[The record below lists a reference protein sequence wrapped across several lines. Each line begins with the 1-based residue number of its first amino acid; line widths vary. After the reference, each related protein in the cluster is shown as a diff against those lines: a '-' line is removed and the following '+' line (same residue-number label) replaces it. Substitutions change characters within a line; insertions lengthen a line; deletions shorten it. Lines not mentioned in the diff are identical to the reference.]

1 MSFYQFSVPTKIIH
15 AEGIS
20 RDFANEVQL
29 MGVNR
34 LFLITD
40 SYLKGSGLCD
50 PILQHLEDSGI
61 EVVGMYSDVPPD
73 SSLKTVEACAAQA
86 KEKGAQGFLAI
97 GGGSVLDTAKGAN
110 ILFTLGGNLKDDYSG
125 AQTITQDLSPLI
137 AIPTTAGTG
146 SEVTEAIVIYDE
158 DSKSKLSFVDSHL
171 LPRLAVL
178 DPELTLGLPPLLTA
192 ATGMD
197 ALTHAMEAVVSVQN
211 NPVSDALALRA
222 ISYVREFL
230 PRAVGDGSDI
240 EARSKMLVASNLAG
254 MAFNHSMVGV
264 VHAVAHSV
272 GALARVHHG
281 TANGIFL
288 PFGLEYN
295 LEAAADRIALM
306 AEASGCDARGGD
318 GAKANAVIAAVRKL
332 ISELNASCRFPRTFE
347 EAGVDAKLADDIAA
361 HAVDDGSSFY
371 NPRPVVAE
379 DVLPFVLRAFGN
391 GLERS

>member
-20 RDFANEVQL
+20 RDFANEAQGI
-29 MGVNR
+29 GVTR
-34 LFLITD
+34 LFVITD
-40 SYLKGSGLCD
+40 PFLQRSGLCD
-50 PILQHLEDSGI
+50 PILKHLEESGI
-61 EVVGMYSDVPPD
+61 AVAGIYSDVPPD
-73 SSLKTVEACAAQA
+73 SSVKTVEACARLA
-86 KEKGAQGFLAI
+86 KESGADGFLAI
-97 GGGSVLDTAKGAN
+97 GGGSVMDTAKGAN
-110 ILFTLGGNLKDDYSG
+110 ILFTLGGNLKEDYSG
-125 AQTITQDLSPLI
+125 AQTITQDLTPLI

-158 DSKSKLSFVDSHL
+158 ESKSKLSFVDAHL

-178 DPELTLGLPPLLTA
+178 DPELTVGLPPLLTA

-197 ALTHAMEAVVSVQN
+197 ALTHAMEAVVSVQH
-211 NPVSDALALRA
+211 NPVSDALALQA
-222 ISYVREFL
+222 VSYVREFL
-230 PRAVGDGSDI
+230 PRAVKHGSDI

-295 LEAAADRIALM
+295 LEAASDRIAAM
-306 AEASGCDARGGD
+306 AGALGCGSSGDDESR
-318 GAKANAVIAAVRKL
+318 AKAVIAAVRGL
-332 ISELNASCRFPRTFE
+332 IAELNAQCAFPRTFA
-347 EAGVDAKLADDIAA
+347 EAGVARNLITDITS
-361 HAVDDGSSFY
+361 HAVDDGASFY
-371 NPRPVVAE
+371 NPRPVVEEELIA
-379 DVLPFVLRAFGN
+379 FVEKAFSPN
-391 GLERS
+391 HTSP